1 MTLSFRG
8 ALQSMVNSI
17 FFWVYTTI
25 SLSTP
30 NSQTTPST
38 PIITTTPYSRHDF
51 NQKLMRIWKETS
63 KLGTNPHVRQNTKI
77 TVFNKQ
83 SKL

>member
-25 SLSTP
+25 SL
-30 NSQTTPST
+30 ST

-63 KLGTNPHVRQNTKI
+63 KLGTNPHVRQNAKI